1 METKENVVK
10 ESKGKKVGKVV
21 RGLGQVALSFTSF
34 TAISFLGGVA
44 FRVGYEMADN
54 YLKNKNN

>member
-1 METKENVVK
+1 METK

-21 RGLGQVALSFTSF
+21 KSIGEVALSFTSF
-34 TAISFLGGVA
+34 AAISFVGGVV